1 MKKTT
6 GSHTLS
12 EHGSASDARGGL
24 NDAGASN
31 SIEWSSRNE
40 PRTYN
45 DSKREGSQPVVSNGI
60 EWTKDM
66 PKDRMET
73 PKFSGSYS
81 NFGEV
86 QNPNSSG
93 INSYYRQSIYPSN
106 FLFNPARQE
115 SIGSILNN
123 YQISNQYFRPDGAG
137 SEKPSAARQQAMSA
151 APGYY
156 PGAQE
161 NIRAPEMAAG
171 ETRQRGD
178 SVLLPPIVPTQGRG
192 SMVDAE
198 TARLSNS
205 SRSNS
210 IFSSLIQLPRS
221 STNSISE
228 NTISTTG
235 GGGKGIGRQNV
246 NPSSAGGGSTLKQD
260 LKGRHDSIGFQNGYI
275 IPPTD
280 FDSLQQKRFQSEG
293 KRGDR
298 KQSIGDRSKQNSFD
312 YLFNTSFW
320 EGLNNEFNNI
330 PSLSHNNSINEVLS
344 GLSNGSIDLSG
355 LSDEQAKH
363 SIINFLNN
371 QQSFSNNQRYVE
383 PDVTYPRANLKE
395 DIFDKTN
402 GKKGNQLPM
411 NDASNTVAKNDKQNI
426 GGRQNTDNNTSR
438 TPSYGNAYKDEI
450 PASPKSSFSDH
461 YAGIDNGVHSI
472 RQSIEGDLYNNSNA
486 ANLTSYP
493 QYLGAQGR
501 DNVGRNKHMN
511 NYGDMQAY
519 GQNYSVPPE
528 MTEGRKRQRIDDQ
541 AQAKGYSNFSFNP
554 SKTQKDQSKLIPAQQ
569 FLKTEDGRPVLG
581 ATKIDQLM
589 LVIQARDKGIKDMI
603 KQAPDGSILAPNDSK
618 SAGGIIPQPAN
629 LVGGVDRSN
638 KGASVSQDEE
648 DDKHSKKKLKNR
660 QCPYC
665 YKCFTQSTHL
675 EVHVRSHIGYKPFE
689 CSFCHK
695 RFTQGGNLRT
705 HYRLHTGEK
714 PFTCEICAR
723 SFSRKGNL
731 AAHKLT
737 HENLKPYKCKLD
749 GCDKSFTQLGNLKS
763 HQNRFHLAT
772 LNDLTHKLAELKDND
787 FSMLPEEEREM
798 LDYFK
803 ELYKNSNKGIRGR
816 GKRS

>member
-1 MKKTT
+1 MKKPT

-12 EHGSASDARGGL
+12 EHGSASEARGGL

-45 DSKREGSQPVVSNGI
+45 DPKRKSNQPVVLNGI
-60 EWTKDM
+60 EWTKDL
-66 PKDRMET
+66 PRDRMET

-86 QNPNSSG
+86 QNPNGSG
-93 INSYYRQSIYPSN
+93 ISSYYRQSIYPSN

-115 SIGSILNN
+115 LIGSILNN

-137 SEKPSAARQQAMSA
+137 SEKASAARQQAMSA
-151 APGYY
+151 TPGNY
-156 PGAQE
+156 PGVQE
-161 NIRAPEMAAG
+161 NIRPTDLATG
-171 ETRQRGD
+171 EVRGRGD

-192 SMVDAE
+192 SMADAE

-221 STNSISE
+221 STNSIPE
-228 NTISTTG
+228 NTNTITG
-235 GGGKGIGRQNV
+235 GGGKGISRHNV
-246 NPSSAGGGSTLKQD
+246 IPSSAGGGSTLTQD
-260 LKGRHDSIGFQNGYI
+260 LKGKQDSLGFQNGYV
-275 IPPTD
+275 IPSTD
-280 FDSLQQKRFQSEG
+280 FDSLQLKRLPSEG
-293 KRGDR
+293 KPGDY
-298 KQSIGDRSKQNSFD
+298 KQLIGERSKQNSLD
-312 YLFNTSFW
+312 YLFNSSFW

-330 PSLSHNNSINEVLS
+330 PSLSHSNSINEVLS

-371 QQSFSNNQRYVE
+371 QHSFGSNQRYVE
-383 PDVTYPRANLKE
+383 PDAMYSRANLKE

-402 GKKGNQLPM
+402 GKKANQSTM
-411 NDASNTVAKNDKQNI
+411 NDTSNPVAKNDKQNI
-426 GGRQNTDNNTSR
+426 DGRQNTNDNTSR
-438 TPSYGNAYKDEI
+438 TPSYGNAYKDDI

-472 RQSIEGDLYNNSNA
+472 RQSIEGDLYNSSNA
-486 ANLTSYP
+486 ASLTTYP
-493 QYLGAQGR
+493 QFLAAQGR
-501 DNVGRNKHMN
+501 DNVERKHMN
-511 NYGDMQAY
+511 NYGDMQTY

-528 MTEGRKRQRIDDQ
+528 MTEGRKRQRTGDQ
-541 AQAKGYSNFSFNP
+541 AQTERYSTFNFNP
-554 SKTQKDQSKLIPAQQ
+554 SKSQQDQDKLIPAQQ

-603 KQAPDGSILAPNDSK
+603 KQAPDGSILAPNDLK
-618 SAGGIIPQPAN
+618 SAGGLIPQPAN
-629 LVGGVDRSN
+629 LVGGVDRSK
-638 KGASVSQDEE
+638 KGASGLQDEE
-648 DDKHSKKKLKNR
+648 DNKHPKKKIKNR

-714 PFTCEICAR
+714 PFTCEICER

-787 FSMLPEEEREM
+787 FSQLPKQEREI

-816 GKRS
+816 GKRL